1 VDLRNSLHPRPV
13 FGSLQPNM
21 SRALTNGILVVVK
34 SAYMP
39 ERSTPTLRRFAFAYT
54 VTIANEG
61 GDTTQLMRRHWIITD
76 GDGKI
81 EEVEGDGVV
90 GEQPV
95 LAPGESFEYTSWCQL
110 ETPSGSMQG
119 TYRMVNTDGGAFD
132 AEIAPFRLGMPY
144 SLN

>member
-1 VDLRNSLHPRPV
+1 
-13 FGSLQPNM
+13 M
-21 SRALTNGILVVVK
+21 SRAVTNGILVTVK

-61 GDTTQLMRRHWIITD
+61 SDTAQLMRRHWIITD
-76 GDGKI
+76 GEGNV
-81 EEVEGDGVV
+81 EEVEGEGVV

-95 LAPGESFEYTSWCQL
+95 LGPGESFEYTSWCQL
-110 ETPSGSMQG
+110 ATPSGSMHG
-119 TYRMVNTDGGAFD
+119 TYRMVANTGGTFE

>member
-1 VDLRNSLHPRPV
+1 
-13 FGSLQPNM
+13 M
-21 SRALTNGILVVVK
+21 SRALTNGILVTVK

-61 GDTTQLMRRHWIITD
+61 GDTAQLLRRHWIITD
-76 GDGKI
+76 GDGNV
-81 EEVEGDGVV
+81 EEVEGEGVV
-90 GEQPV
+90 GEQPI
-95 LAPGESFEYTSWCQL
+95 LGPGESFEYTSWCQL
-110 ETPSGSMQG
+110 ATPSGSMHG
-119 TYRMVNTDGGAFD
+119 TYRMVTNNTGASFE